1 MSQGDKSM
9 PRRICQPSHGPD
21 GRRRRGF
28 SLMEVV
34 VTTLI
39 MGVMAGVAVPRIMY
53 NLSDYRAESAANRI
67 AADLRLAQ
75 KYARTTG
82 SSETATFDVV
92 NDRYS
97 FSTIPDPKTKAQV
110 YSVNVSESPYSAMIS
125 SVNMGGGTSVTFN
138 GLGFPETSGTLS
150 VTAGQSSWIIKLEAA
165 SGSLTVGEE

>member
-1 MSQGDKSM
+1 
-9 PRRICQPSHGPD
+9 
-21 GRRRRGF
+21 
-28 SLMEVV
+28 MEVV

-97 FSTIPDPKTKAQV
+97 FSTIPDPKTKTQF
-110 YSVNVSESPYSAMIS
+110 YSVNVSEYPYSAMIS
-125 SVNMGGGTSVTFN
+125 SVDMGGGTSVTFN